1 MFSPGGLII
10 PSGFYIKKAL
20 KHIIPFRLLSPCGII
35 FQGHDFDGNF
45 RPVVGTH
52 PPNHGLYVN
61 RRLMSMDIWLK
72 VASLA

>member
-1 MFSPGGLII
+1 MFSPGGVII

-45 RPVVGTH
+45 RPVVGCTCM
-52 PPNHGLYVN
+52 PA
-61 RRLMSMDIWLK
+61 IWWHL
-72 VASLA
+72 VVSGGICWYLV